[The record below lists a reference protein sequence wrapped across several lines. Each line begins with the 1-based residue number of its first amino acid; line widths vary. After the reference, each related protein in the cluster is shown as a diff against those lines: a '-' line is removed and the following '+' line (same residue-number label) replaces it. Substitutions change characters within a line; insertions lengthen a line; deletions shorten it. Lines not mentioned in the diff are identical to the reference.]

1 MNIIYTFQIFIKF
14 REIVINSNS
23 TSVFPKDTAISK
35 QIIASNEEIGV
46 TFDRKNKELF
56 KQKNECFC
64 LDYNKTC
71 KTIFAFSKPHHY
83 DGR

>member
-23 TSVFPKDTAISK
+23 RSAFPKDTAISK

-46 TFDRKNKELF
+46 TFDRENKELF
-56 KQKNECFC
+56 KQK
-64 LDYNKTC
+64 KTN
-71 KTIFAFSKPHHY
+71 AFV
-83 DGR
+83 